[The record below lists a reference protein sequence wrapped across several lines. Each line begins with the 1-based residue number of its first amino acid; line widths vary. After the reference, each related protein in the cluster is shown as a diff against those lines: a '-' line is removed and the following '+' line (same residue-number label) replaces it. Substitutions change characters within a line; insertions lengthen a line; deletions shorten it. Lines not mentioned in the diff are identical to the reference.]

1 MHRLMKSDIVVIL
14 LGAVLVAITTSVV
27 YARSVS
33 TKGVRND
40 ALADTGRTALLRD
53 IDYGEEHC
61 DGALTVAAWLRAL
74 VGREARAITW
84 QGGSCRLINELNPLG
99 RGGNLCA
106 QAFVTLTLPKNR
118 DDTPVI
124 EIYFEKPDRGRPG
137 RPLAFRS
144 VMMTRDDGPD
154 YLRFRRDFEAEWR
167 ERFPS
172 APPPTCCDS
181 GD

>member
-1 MHRLMKSDIVVIL
+1 MKPATRFVPF
-14 LGAVLVAITTSVV
+14 AAALVAIAASAAH
-27 YARSVS
+27 ARPAS

-40 ALADTGRTALLRD
+40 ALAAAGRAARLVD

-61 DGALTVAAWLRAL
+61 DGALTVAAWLKAL
-74 VGREARAITW
+74 VGREARAIEW
-84 QGGSCRLINELNPLG
+84 RGGPCQLTTDLNPLD
-99 RGGNLCA
+99 RGGDWCA
-106 QAFVTLTLPKNR
+106 QAFVTLAHPKNR

-124 EIYFEKPDRGRPG
+124 EIYFDKPVGGRPG
-137 RPLAFRS
+137 KPYAFRS

-154 YLRFRRDFEAEWR
+154 YLRFREGFEAEWR

-172 APPPTCCDS
+172 SPPPACRDP